1 MILSLDISTSM
12 IGVAIDTPKLIYY
25 SFNTKKIKKETSSDS
40 TFNSYYRIAEEL
52 IKTIPDVNI
61 DTIVIEEPLL
71 NSSNR
76 STVNK
81 LIIINTII
89 SSLLRAKY
97 NKPIIHQN
105 VNRVRSWILKDD
117 PDKELD
123 VKTRTINVINN
134 IYKIQLTKK
143 DNDAADAIMHL
154 HYFKINNNATTE

>member
-89 SSLLRAKY
+89 SSMLRSKY
-97 NKPIIHQN
+97 DKPIIHQN
-105 VNRVRSWILKDD
+105 VNRVRSWLLK
-117 PDKELD
+117 
-123 VKTRTINVINN
+123 
-134 IYKIQLTKK
+134 
-143 DNDAADAIMHL
+143 
-154 HYFKINNNATTE
+154 